1 MELNLKGKNVLVTA
15 ASMGIGR
22 AAAEQF
28 IKEGCNV
35 AICSRNKD
43 NLLKAVQEIKSA
55 YNTEPLW
62 VVCDINKIEDI
73 ENTVKIVNEAFG
85 NIDILV
91 NNSGGPR
98 AGFFEDLNDE
108 DWDFAFKQILMS
120 AVRFTRLILPAMKEK
135 NWGRII
141 NVTSL
146 AVKQPVDNLIL
157 SNALRSA
164 VTAFAK
170 TLSNQIGKYNIT
182 INNVAPGYTLTSRI
196 YELAVV
202 KAKQLGISHEE
213 VLSSMANEV
222 PMKRLARPDEVAS
235 LIAYLASEQAGYITG
250 STITVDG
257 GIIKATY

>member
-1 MELNLKGKNVLVTA
+1 MELNLAGKNVLVTA
-15 ASMGIGR
+15 ASMGIGK

-28 IKEGCNV
+28 VKEGCNV
-35 AICSRNKD
+35 AICSRNQE
-43 NLLKAVQEIKSA
+43 NLLKAVKEIKSL
-55 YNTEPLW
+55 YNVEPLW
-62 VVCDINKIEDI
+62 LVCDINKLEDI
-73 ENTVKIVNEAFG
+73 ENTVKVVSETFG
-85 NIDILV
+85 SIDILV
-91 NNSGGPR
+91 NNCGGPR
-98 AGFFEDLNDE
+98 AGFFDDLNDE
-108 DWDFAFKQILMS
+108 DWNFAFNQILMS
-120 AVRFTRLILPAMKEK
+120 AVRFTRLVLPKMKEK

-157 SNALRSA
+157 SNSLRSA

-202 KAKQLGISHEE
+202 KAKQNGISHEE
-213 VLSSMANEV
+213 VLASMANEV

-235 LIAYLASEQAGYITG
+235 LIVYLASEQAGYITG
-250 STITVDG
+250 STIAIDG
-257 GIIKATY
+257 GVIKATY